1 MDFETT
7 NRQHNKRIRAFEKLV
22 KEIFN
27 ISNEEAI
34 KLAKSVDYDAKK
46 LFKFSD
52 YPELRKKANKLF
64 SQFQKDLKKVI
75 IKGIT
80 SEWNKSNE
88 VNNQLAMNIL
98 ALKSIKDITDNQKR
112 YFNNN
117 DKALQAFIQRKTN
130 GMNLSDRVWN
140 LTQQYKAGLEQ
151 ALTVGI
157 ADGRSAAELSRDIR
171 EYLNNPNKLF
181 RRVRD
186 FENRLNLSSKAKEYQ
201 PGQGIYRSSFKNALR
216 LTGTEINMAYRTAD
230 YYRWLQL
237 DFVVGVEIKLSNNH
251 TIKDPKT
258 GKSIPFYDICDELQG
273 KYPKTFVFTG
283 WHPNCYD
290 EETEVL
296 TKRGWQYFKYITKED
311 KIFSLN
317 PETKETEWVEIL
329 LYFKRLYNGEM
340 VHFYNRN
347 LDCLVTPEHE
357 VVYLN
362 KSNQEIKRCKAIDF
376 TMGKGA
382 FFRGCKNNNN
392 PIKTINI
399 NGLIINFNLFCE
411 FMGYWLSDGS
421 TIRKSQICIAQQ
433 NDNRINIIKCIE
445 QMGFKVSTN
454 NSKIDFYS
462 YELCTYLKQFKTA
475 YYKFI
480 PNEIKEAS
488 KEQIQIFLNAFIS
501 CDGYIRS
508 KRTFKGNRGSLC
520 VPKHDERMYF
530 TTSPQMASDLGELIL
545 KIGKRPSYRINK
557 NKNKIVKFKNGD
569 YKLNYDL
576 IVISE
581 CQSLTATQFNK
592 ELIDY
597 HGYVYDVTLSK
608 NAIMYIRRN
617 GKCFWGS
624 NCRCFAIPILKSREE
639 FFNKTKSSREVKE
652 IPQNFKEWISK
663 NEERISKAKS
673 IPYFIRDNKSF
684 VSSLN
689 NEANPLFKNVIAY
702 YKDKV
707 MYRGDIRDK
716 GEKFKIDFKDY
727 VSDNEA
733 KNKAGFHWFTTSKEY
748 AKEYATKQM
757 NPMRGDIKKS
767 IITEIK
773 PIKELAILDL
783 TKMKLKDE
791 FEFSKSLYEYG
802 IKGLMY
808 KEETLSNYT
817 GDYSKK
823 SIEKYLGYKIGNSI
837 LNNGQIYSDGSLG
850 VKFMEWLKENG
861 FDGYKFQ
868 QYKSGDEIGLINAS
882 LFEVLKRNIISN

>member
-27 ISNEEAI
+27 LSNEEAI

-52 YPELRKKANKLF
+52 YPEIRKKANKLF

-75 IKGIT
+75 VNGAT

-117 DKALQAFIQRKTN
+117 DKALQAFIQRKIN

-140 LTQQYKAGLEQ
+140 LTQQYKVGLEQ

-157 ADGRSAAELSRDIR
+157 ADGRSATELSRDIR

-258 GKSIPFYDICDELQG
+258 GKSIPFYDMCDELQG
-273 KYPKTFVFTG
+273 KYPKTFKFTG

-290 EETEVL
+290 EKTEVL
-296 TKRGWQYFKYITKED
+296 TKRGWLLFKNVNKDDRIL
-311 KIFSLN
+311 SLN

-392 PIKTINI
+392 PIKT
-399 NGLIINFNLFCE
+399 
-411 FMGYWLSDGS
+411 M
-421 TIRKSQICIAQQ
+421 
-433 NDNRINIIKCIE
+433 
-445 QMGFKVSTN
+445 
-454 NSKIDFYS
+454 
-462 YELCTYLKQFKTA
+462 
-475 YYKFI
+475 
-480 PNEIKEAS
+480 
-488 KEQIQIFLNAFIS
+488 
-501 CDGYIRS
+501 
-508 KRTFKGNRGSLC
+508 
-520 VPKHDERMYF
+520 
-530 TTSPQMASDLGELIL
+530 
-545 KIGKRPSYRINK
+545 
-557 NKNKIVKFKNGD
+557 
-569 YKLNYDL
+569 
-576 IVISE
+576 
-581 CQSLTATQFNK
+581 TQFNK

-639 FFNKTKSSREVKE
+639 FFNKTNSSREVKE

-684 VSSLN
+684 VSSVN
-689 NEANPLFKNVIAY
+689 NTNQE
-702 YKDKV
+702 
-707 MYRGDIRDK
+707 
-716 GEKFKIDFKDY
+716 
-727 VSDNEA
+727 
-733 KNKAGFHWFTTSKEY
+733 
-748 AKEYATKQM
+748 
-757 NPMRGDIKKS
+757 
-767 IITEIK
+767 
-773 PIKELAILDL
+773 
-783 TKMKLKDE
+783 MK
-791 FEFSKSLYEYG
+791 
-802 IKGLMY
+802 
-808 KEETLSNYT
+808 
-817 GDYSKK
+817 
-823 SIEKYLGYKIGNSI
+823 
-837 LNNGQIYSDGSLG
+837 
-850 VKFMEWLKENG
+850 
-861 FDGYKFQ
+861 
-868 QYKSGDEIGLINAS
+868 
-882 LFEVLKRNIISN
+882 

>member
-27 ISNEEAI
+27 LSNEEAI

-52 YPELRKKANKLF
+52 YPEIRKKSNKLF
-64 SQFQKDLKKVI
+64 SQFQKDLKKI
-75 IKGIT
+75 IVNGAT

-258 GKSIPFYDICDELQG
+258 GKSIPFYDMCDELQG
-273 KYPKTFVFTG
+273 KYPKTFKFTG

-290 EETEVL
+290 EKTEVL
-296 TKRGWQYFKYITKED
+296 TKRGWLLFKDVNKDDRIL
-311 KIFSLN
+311 SLN

-340 VHFYNRN
+340 IHFYNRN

-392 PIKTINI
+392 PIKT
-399 NGLIINFNLFCE
+399 
-411 FMGYWLSDGS
+411 M
-421 TIRKSQICIAQQ
+421 
-433 NDNRINIIKCIE
+433 
-445 QMGFKVSTN
+445 
-454 NSKIDFYS
+454 
-462 YELCTYLKQFKTA
+462 
-475 YYKFI
+475 
-480 PNEIKEAS
+480 
-488 KEQIQIFLNAFIS
+488 
-501 CDGYIRS
+501 
-508 KRTFKGNRGSLC
+508 
-520 VPKHDERMYF
+520 
-530 TTSPQMASDLGELIL
+530 
-545 KIGKRPSYRINK
+545 
-557 NKNKIVKFKNGD
+557 
-569 YKLNYDL
+569 
-576 IVISE
+576 
-581 CQSLTATQFNK
+581 TQFNK

-624 NCRCFAIPILKSREE
+624 NCRCFAIPVLKSREE

-684 VSSLN
+684 VSSES
-689 NEANPLFKNVIAY
+689 NEINPLFKNVTAY

-757 NPMRGDIKKS
+757 NAMRGNIEKS

-817 GDYSKK
+817 GNYSKK
-823 SIEKYLGYKIGNSI
+823 SIEKYLGYNIGNSI

-882 LFEVLKRNIISN
+882 LFEILKRNIISN

>member
-1 MDFETT
+1 MDFEAT

-27 ISNEEAI
+27 LSNEEAI

-52 YPELRKKANKLF
+52 YPEIRKKANKLF

-75 IKGIT
+75 VNGAT
-80 SEWNKSNE
+80 SEWENSNLA
-88 VNNQLAMNIL
+88 NNQLALNVMN
-98 ALKSIKDITDNQKR
+98 LKSLEEITANQRK

-117 DKALQAFIQRKTN
+117 QSASNAFLRRKIM
-130 GMNLSDRVWN
+130 GLDLSDRVWN
-140 LTQQYKAGLEQ
+140 LTQQYKVGLEQ

-186 FENRLNLSSKAKEYQ
+186 FENRLNLSSRAKEYQ

-251 TIKDPKT
+251 TIKDPRT
-258 GKSIPFYDICDELQG
+258 GKSIPFYDMCDELQG
-273 KYPKTFVFTG
+273 KYPKTFKFTG

-311 KIFSLN
+311 RIFSLN

-392 PIKTINI
+392 PIKT
-399 NGLIINFNLFCE
+399 
-411 FMGYWLSDGS
+411 M
-421 TIRKSQICIAQQ
+421 
-433 NDNRINIIKCIE
+433 
-445 QMGFKVSTN
+445 
-454 NSKIDFYS
+454 
-462 YELCTYLKQFKTA
+462 
-475 YYKFI
+475 
-480 PNEIKEAS
+480 
-488 KEQIQIFLNAFIS
+488 
-501 CDGYIRS
+501 
-508 KRTFKGNRGSLC
+508 
-520 VPKHDERMYF
+520 
-530 TTSPQMASDLGELIL
+530 
-545 KIGKRPSYRINK
+545 
-557 NKNKIVKFKNGD
+557 
-569 YKLNYDL
+569 
-576 IVISE
+576 
-581 CQSLTATQFNK
+581 TQFNK

-663 NEERISKAKS
+663 NKERISKAKS
-673 IPYFIRDNKSF
+673 IPYFIRDNKSL

-689 NEANPLFKNVIAY
+689 NTNQE
-702 YKDKV
+702 
-707 MYRGDIRDK
+707 
-716 GEKFKIDFKDY
+716 
-727 VSDNEA
+727 
-733 KNKAGFHWFTTSKEY
+733 
-748 AKEYATKQM
+748 
-757 NPMRGDIKKS
+757 
-767 IITEIK
+767 
-773 PIKELAILDL
+773 
-783 TKMKLKDE
+783 MK
-791 FEFSKSLYEYG
+791 
-802 IKGLMY
+802 
-808 KEETLSNYT
+808 
-817 GDYSKK
+817 
-823 SIEKYLGYKIGNSI
+823 
-837 LNNGQIYSDGSLG
+837 
-850 VKFMEWLKENG
+850 
-861 FDGYKFQ
+861 
-868 QYKSGDEIGLINAS
+868 
-882 LFEVLKRNIISN
+882 

>member
-1 MDFETT
+1 MDLEKA
-7 NRQHNKRIRAFEKLV
+7 NISHNKRIKAFEKLV

-27 ISNEEAI
+27 LSNEEAI
-34 KLAKSVDYDAKK
+34 KLAQSANYDAKK

-52 YPELRKKANKLF
+52 YPEIRKKANKLF

-75 IKGIT
+75 VNGVT
-80 SEWNKSNE
+80 SEWENSNLA
-88 VNNQLAMNIL
+88 NNQLALNVMN
-98 ALKSIKDITDNQKR
+98 LKSLEEITANQRK

-117 DKALQAFIQRKTN
+117 QPALNSFIERKTN

-140 LTQQYKAGLEQ
+140 LTKQYKVGLEQ
-151 ALTVGI
+151 ALSVGI
-157 ADGRSAAELSRDIR
+157 ADGRSAAELSKDVRQF
-171 EYLNNPNKLF
+171 LNEPNKLF

-230 YYRWLQL
+230 HYRWLQL
-237 DFVVGVEIKLSNNH
+237 DFVVGVEIKLSKNH

-273 KYPKTFVFTG
+273 KYPKTFLFKG
-283 WHPNCYD
+283 WHP
-290 EETEVL
+290 
-296 TKRGWQYFKYITKED
+296 
-311 KIFSLN
+311 
-317 PETKETEWVEIL
+317 
-329 LYFKRLYNGEM
+329 
-340 VHFYNRN
+340 
-347 LDCLVTPEHE
+347 
-357 VVYLN
+357 
-362 KSNQEIKRCKAIDF
+362 
-376 TMGKGA
+376 
-382 FFRGCKNNNN
+382 
-392 PIKTINI
+392 
-399 NGLIINFNLFCE
+399 
-411 FMGYWLSDGS
+411 
-421 TIRKSQICIAQQ
+421 
-433 NDNRINIIKCIE
+433 
-445 QMGFKVSTN
+445 
-454 NSKIDFYS
+454 
-462 YELCTYLKQFKTA
+462 
-475 YYKFI
+475 
-480 PNEIKEAS
+480 
-488 KEQIQIFLNAFIS
+488 
-501 CDGYIRS
+501 
-508 KRTFKGNRGSLC
+508 
-520 VPKHDERMYF
+520 
-530 TTSPQMASDLGELIL
+530 
-545 KIGKRPSYRINK
+545 
-557 NKNKIVKFKNGD
+557 
-569 YKLNYDL
+569 
-576 IVISE
+576 
-581 CQSLTATQFNK
+581 
-592 ELIDY
+592 
-597 HGYVYDVTLSK
+597 
-608 NAIMYIRRN
+608 
-617 GKCFWGS
+617 
-624 NCRCFAIPILKSREE
+624 NCRCFAIPVLKSREE
-639 FFNKTKSSREVKE
+639 FFNKTNSSREVKE
-652 IPQNFKEWISK
+652 IPQNFKEWNSK

-689 NEANPLFKNVIAY
+689 NEVNPLFKNVTVH

-757 NPMRGDIKKS
+757 NAMRGNIEKS

-773 PIKELAILDL
+773 PIKELEILDL

-791 FEFSKSLYEYG
+791 FEFSKSLYDYG

-823 SIEKYLGYKIGNSI
+823 SVEKYLGYKIGNSI

>member
-1 MDFETT
+1 
-7 NRQHNKRIRAFEKLV
+7 
-22 KEIFN
+22 
-27 ISNEEAI
+27 
-34 KLAKSVDYDAKK
+34 
-46 LFKFSD
+46 
-52 YPELRKKANKLF
+52 
-64 SQFQKDLKKVI
+64 
-75 IKGIT
+75 
-80 SEWNKSNE
+80 
-88 VNNQLAMNIL
+88 
-98 ALKSIKDITDNQKR
+98 
-112 YFNNN
+112 
-117 DKALQAFIQRKTN
+117 
-130 GMNLSDRVWN
+130 
-140 LTQQYKAGLEQ
+140 
-151 ALTVGI
+151 
-157 ADGRSAAELSRDIR
+157 
-171 EYLNNPNKLF
+171 
-181 RRVRD
+181 
-186 FENRLNLSSKAKEYQ
+186 
-201 PGQGIYRSSFKNALR
+201 
-216 LTGTEINMAYRTAD
+216 
-230 YYRWLQL
+230 
-237 DFVVGVEIKLSNNH
+237 
-251 TIKDPKT
+251 
-258 GKSIPFYDICDELQG
+258 
-273 KYPKTFVFTG
+273 
-283 WHPNCYD
+283 
-290 EETEVL
+290 
-296 TKRGWQYFKYITKED
+296 
-311 KIFSLN
+311 
-317 PETKETEWVEIL
+317 
-329 LYFKRLYNGEM
+329 M

-399 NGLIINFNLFCE
+399 NGLIIDFNLFCE

-433 NDNRINIIKCIE
+433 NDNRINIINCIE
-445 QMGFKVSTN
+445 QIGFKVSFN
-454 NSKIDFYS
+454 KDKINFYS
-462 YELCTYLKQFKTA
+462 NEFCSYLKQFKTA
-475 YYKFI
+475 YYKYI
-480 PNEIKEAS
+480 PYEIKQSS
-488 KEQIQIFLNAFIS
+488 KEQIKIFLNAFIS
-501 CDGYIRS
+501 CDGYIKKPKS
-508 KRTFKGNRGSLC
+508 FIGNRGNIFIS
-520 VPKHDERMYF
+520 KNDERMYF

-639 FFNKTKSSREVKE
+639 FFDKTNSSREVKE

-663 NEERISKAKS
+663 NKERISKAKS
-673 IPYFIRDNKSF
+673 IPYFIKDNKSF
-684 VSSLN
+684 VSSVN
-689 NEANPLFKNVIAY
+689 NEVNPLFKNVTVY

-757 NPMRGDIKKS
+757 NAMRGNIEKS

-823 SIEKYLGYKIGNSI
+823 SIEKYLGYNIGNSI

-868 QYKSGDEIGLINAS
+868 QYKSGDEIGLINVS